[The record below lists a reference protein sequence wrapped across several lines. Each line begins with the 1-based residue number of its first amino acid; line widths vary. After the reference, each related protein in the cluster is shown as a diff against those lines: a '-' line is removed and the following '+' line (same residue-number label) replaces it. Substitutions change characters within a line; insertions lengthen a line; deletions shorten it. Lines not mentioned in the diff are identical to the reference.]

1 MKRYGSHPSLSSMR
15 MRRHGKR
22 SWFVVLVACALVQAV
37 VGLASRTFVLR
48 PSPSWSKQSVER
60 ITHLP
65 GKSLATAKSTWVIEG
80 GNDQAQ
86 LPSTMIGSMHLAK
99 SILGTGWLSLP
110 AGVSALAAEAG
121 QGHALQNA
129 LMLLAIFSAASA
141 MTYREVAVSADATNS
156 GTFAQAY
163 EKSGAPGGNNAA
175 ATVCVLNCLAGCVSF
190 AVLLGNVAESALSN
204 WAGLEPTPGFELAHR
219 LAAVAAVVFGL
230 LGPLCAKLDFK
241 SMGWTSSLGITATVA
256 TALVMVSRFSDG
268 SYTQPGLESSG
279 SLDAI
284 VAEAARARSEMH
296 LAPSSIQSNGFVVMC
311 ALLAN
316 SFTAHHT
323 APQLRQS
330 IRSSG
335 SSSSTEDSAS
345 FDLVIAGGF
354 ALSAAV
360 YAVAIVCG
368 YATFGS
374 ECQGNVL
381 DNYRDSD
388 SLAGVA
394 RLATLAS
401 VACSFPGM
409 FLGLRDSL
417 QDLLGSARDA
427 DDAPA
432 WLNPALLATITLLA
446 GCCKDL
452 ADASACQ
459 GAILGCC
466 LVYVMPALMAAS
478 RHGNLDIKHVSSRLQ
493 SQVQ

>member
-1 MKRYGSHPSLSSMR
+1 MKRFASHPSLLSMR

-22 SWFVVLVACALVQAV
+22 SWLFVFVACALVRAV
-37 VGLASRTFVLR
+37 GGLASRAFVLR
-48 PSPSWSKQSVER
+48 PSPSWAKQSVER

-65 GKSLATAKSTWVIEG
+65 GKSLATAKSTWVTQG
-80 GNDQAQ
+80 GGDEAQ
-86 LPSTMIGSMHLAK
+86 LPSTLVGSMHLAK

-129 LMLLAIFSAASA
+129 LMLLAAFSAASA
-141 MTYREVAVSADATNS
+141 ITYREVAVSADATNS

-163 EKSGAPGGNNAA
+163 ENSGAPGGNNAA

-204 WAGLEPTPGFELAHR
+204 WAGLEPAPGFELAHR
-219 LAAVAAVVFGL
+219 LAAVATVVFGL

-241 SMGWTSSLGITATVA
+241 SMGWTSSLGIAATVA

-284 VAEAARARSEMH
+284 VAEAARARSGMH
-296 LAPSSIQSNGFVVMC
+296 SAPSSMQSNGFVVMC

-335 SSSSTEDSAS
+335 SSTDDSAS

-360 YAVAIVCG
+360 YAVAMVCG

-374 ECQGNVL
+374 ECQGNIL

-417 QDLLGSARDA
+417 QDLLGSARNA

-466 LVYVMPALMAAS
+466 LVYGMPALMAAS
-478 RHGNLDIKHVSSRLQ
+478 RHGNLDTSHASSRL
-493 SQVQ
+493 